1 MFTGQTVVF
10 NYFEKK
16 RANMVS
22 GKVISLFCMYPGFPD
37 ARAPRNSRKGSG
49 RSISRVLLL
58 LVLGFSCGP
67 LGAQVINEVITQNST
82 QDPADV
88 ACGLSVTTGSIP
100 PVVSLDT
107 VVKLSHSNLPVLIHR
122 Q

>member
-49 RSISRVLLL
+49 RSISWVLLL

-67 LGAQVINEVITQNST
+67 LGAQVINEVIAQNST

-88 ACGLSVTTGSIP
+88 ACGHPDMIELYNNTNETVVLGR
-100 PVVSLDT
+100 VSLAD
-107 VVKLSHSNLPVLIHR
+107 S
-122 Q
+122 